1 MKKQCNLFFAPKN
14 GIFETK
20 KVEITLISRA
30 ISTSVTQRYKIPKRN
45 ANPLTLV
52 NTNIILHFSSFFGS
66 ENGVDIM
73 NYFGNNI
80 GAAPSE
86 IYACIAPVGG
96 HYESDLQ
103 DFLRCLNTNDNVP

>member
-1 MKKQCNLFFAPKN
+1 M
-14 GIFETK
+14 ET
-20 KVEITLISRA
+20 TLISWA
-30 ISTSVTQRYKIPKRN
+30 ISTSVIQRYKISKRN

-80 GAAPSE
+80 GVDPSE

-96 HYESDLQ
+96 PTTTKSHSPNIQMREKQHDE
-103 DFLRCLNTNDNVP
+103 LNNLW